1 MRAEAEQLV
10 LGEQGRQLGERPLGI
25 QAAARSP
32 GRDTNSGTAVRTRQ
46 VSHSAASE
54 GGESTF

>member
-10 LGEQGRQLGERPLGI
+10 LGDREGSLEKGQLGV

-32 GRDTNSGTAVRTRQ
+32 GGDMNGCLNTPRF
-46 VSHSAASE
+46 HSPLHQKEERAHSN
-54 GGESTF
+54 